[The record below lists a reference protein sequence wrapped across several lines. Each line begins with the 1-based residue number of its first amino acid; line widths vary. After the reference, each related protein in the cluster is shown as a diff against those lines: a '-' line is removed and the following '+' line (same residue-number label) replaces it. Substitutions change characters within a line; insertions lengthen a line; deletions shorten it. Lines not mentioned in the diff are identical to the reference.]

1 MSTFLT
7 VAIWLGAEQASQPNP
22 RQSASPDDNVWSHKP
37 AWCQPWTIISTG
49 IVLVAG
55 VRWISHESLIWTLLS
70 AAPIL
75 LWWYVFLV
83 LYPQEYK
90 RLMASGDQRAA
101 LSMTEAENDL

>member
-1 MSTFLT
+1 MKNLLT
-7 VAIWLGAEQASQPNP
+7 VAIWLGSEQASQP
-22 RQSASPDDNVWSHKP
+22 RQSASQDDNVWTHKP

-49 IVLVAG
+49 ISFVAG

-90 RLMASGDQRAA
+90 RLMASGDARAA